1 MIQQS
6 FEIVLA
12 FPNFLRYGVVWQHVR
27 QLRYTS
33 LLLINFQRKIRST
46 IKKSENIMN
55 MNVDIYYYLS
65 TKNMMSFTIGLDTL
79 YIKKKNGIEYVTS
92 HNYGEIEVHMILC
105 L

>member
-1 MIQQS
+1 
-6 FEIVLA
+6 
-12 FPNFLRYGVVWQHVR
+12 
-27 QLRYTS
+27 
-33 LLLINFQRKIRST
+33 
-46 IKKSENIMN
+46 MN

-65 TKNMMSFTIGLDTL
+65 TKNMMSFTIGLDTS